1 MSKIVSAILIWLLVP
16 HALAQP
22 LHGLSVFGS
31 LKHPANFQHFDYV
44 NPNAPKGGILSNTGA
59 PLRIPNGTPLTFDS
73 LNGYILK
80 GNGAQGLEM
89 TFDSLMV
96 RNFDEPDAVYG
107 LVAKNVE
114 IGKDAKSAIFNLRQ
128 AARFHDG
135 TKLSAGDVAFS
146 LNLLKAKGH
155 PLIAAHLKH
164 LTHARAISPHRLSVK
179 LSSKLMM
186 RSERM
191 HFLIF
196 LSQLPIFSKAY
207 YTKHDFTKTSLKAAL
222 GSGPYRLLRFKVG
235 QYVIYER
242 VKNYWAQHLPV
253 NKGRW
258 NFDQIRF
265 EYFRDRHSEFE
276 AFKAGVYRLRE
287 EYVSKIWAKQYDFP
301 AVKDGRV
308 QRLVLSD
315 HTPSG
320 AQGWFINMRRKKFQ
334 HLNVRKALSYAFDFE
349 WTNRNQFYGLYR
361 RTESFFE
368 NSPLKAHGTPNKA
381 ERALLLRWQTQL
393 PKEVFGTAISA
404 PRSDGSGQDRQNL
417 RLAARLLDEGGW
429 RIKQGKRQNQEGQ
442 ILKIEFMTD
451 SPSFER
457 IIQPFIKNLRLL
469 GIEARVR
476 IVDAAQYQQ
485 RLRRFDFDLTTR
497 RFTIANTPGIELRNL
512 FSSQFADI
520 AGSLNLSGIQVPVV
534 DALVESVIAA
544 PSRSAQKTAAHSLD
558 RVLRALYVWVPQWH
572 NDKHH
577 IAYWG
582 RYGSAQ
588 TKPIYA
594 RGILDCWW
602 DAELE

>member
-1 MSKIVSAILIWLLVP
+1 M
-16 HALAQP
+16 
-22 LHGLSVFGS
+22 HGLSVFGN
-31 LKHPANFQHFDYV
+31 LQHPANFQHFDYV
-44 NPNAPKGGILSNTGA
+44 NPSAPKGGMLSNTGA

-80 GNGAQGLEM
+80 GHGAQGLEM

-96 RNFDEPDAVYG
+96 RNFNEPDAVYG
-107 LVAKNVE
+107 LVARNVE
-114 IGKDAKSAIFNLRQ
+114 IGKDAASAIFNLRP

-135 TKLSAGDVAFS
+135 TRLMAEDVAFS
-146 LNLLKAKGH
+146 LNLLKASGH

-164 LTHARAISPHRLSVK
+164 LASARALAPHRLSVALSPK
-179 LSSKLMM
+179 LVM

-196 LSQLPIFSKAY
+196 LAQLPIFSKAY
-207 YTKHDFTKTSLKAAL
+207 YTQHDFTKTSLKPAL
-222 GSGPYRLLRFKVG
+222 GSGPYRLDRFKAG
-235 QYVIYER
+235 RYVIYRR
-242 VKNYWAQHLPV
+242 VKNYWARDLPV

-258 NFDQIRF
+258 NFKYIRF

-287 EYVSKIWAKQYDFP
+287 EYVSKIWMKQYDFP

-308 QRLVLSD
+308 QRLVLPD
-315 HTPSG
+315 QTPSG

-334 HLNVRKALSYAFDFE
+334 SPAVRQALNYAFDFE

-368 NSPLKAHGTPNKA
+368 NSPLKAEGAPGKA
-381 ERALLLRWQTQL
+381 ERQLLSRWRRQL
-393 PKEVFGTAISA
+393 PKAAFGEAVRA

-417 RLAARLLDEGGW
+417 RRAARLLDQAGW
-429 RIKQGKRQNQEGQ
+429 QVKHGRRQNQKGE
-442 ILKIEFMTD
+442 IFTIEFMTD

-469 GIEARVR
+469 GIEASLRL
-476 IVDAAQYQQ
+476 VDAAQYQQ
-485 RLRRFDFDLTTR
+485 RLRNFDFDLTTR
-497 RFTIANTPGIELRNL
+497 RFTIANVPGIELRNL
-512 FSSQFADI
+512 FSSQFADMR
-520 AGSLNLSGIQVPVV
+520 GSLNLSGISSPAV
-534 DALVESVIAA
+534 DGLVEQVIQA
-544 PSRSAQKTAAHSLD
+544 SSLKAQKTAAHSLD

-582 RYGSAQ
+582 RYGRAQ

-602 DAELE
+602 DAEPK